1 MTSSSSHTSHTSPG
15 APPALSLTARST
27 EDLLALAPV
36 VLGFHPSD
44 SVVMLTFGAAAPFHA
59 RVDLPRTSQEVAET
73 VDVLVAPATRH
84 GVERVV
90 LLVYGT
96 DRVLSRRLWSA
107 LRDGFGRAGIEVID
121 ALRVEEQRWYPLV
134 GRDRR
139 AQLSGVAY
147 DVSAH
152 PFLVQAVVDGRVMHG
167 SRAALARTLTP
178 DAEATGVLAALTSA
192 RPVPTD
198 LRAEGAWVEALL
210 GSHLGQER
218 LPDDADLA
226 RVLVAVRDERLRDA
240 AWSTMGRLHGRAAV
254 SWWTH
259 ALTRCPDDLVAAPA
273 ALLAWAAWLHGNGAL
288 AWCAIDRCESVVP
301 GYDLARLVAGLLE
314 RAHPPTRWNETID
327 WRAGLDD
334 TSRAG

>member
-1 MTSSSSHTSHTSPG
+1 MTTPDSHTSSG
-15 APPALSLTARST
+15 ARAPLSLTARSP

-36 VLGFHPSD
+36 VLGFHPAD
-44 SVVMLTFGAAAPFHA
+44 SIVMLTFGAASPFHA
-59 RVDLPRTSQEVAET
+59 RVDLPRTVGEVAET
-73 VDVLVAPATRH
+73 VDLLVAPARRH
-84 GVERVV
+84 GVARVV
-90 LLVYGT
+90 ILVYGA
-96 DRVLSRRLWSA
+96 DRMLSRRVWSA
-107 LRDGFGRAGIEVID
+107 LRDAFEQAHIEVID
-121 ALRVEEQRWYPLV
+121 AMRVEEQRWYPLV

-152 PFLVQAVVDGRVMHG
+152 PFLVQAVVDGRVTHG

-178 DAEATGVLAALTSA
+178 DDGATAALVALTSGRSA
-192 RPVPTD
+192 PVD
-198 LRAEGAWVEALL
+198 LRAEGAWIENLL
-210 GSHLGQER
+210 TVQLAQEQ

-226 RVLVAVRDERLRDA
+226 RLLVALPDERLRDA
-240 AWSTMGRLHGRAAV
+240 AWSTMGRAHGRAAV
-254 SWWTH
+254 GWWTH

-288 AWCAIDRCESVVP
+288 AWCALDRCESAVP
-301 GYDLARLVAGLLE
+301 GYDLARVVADLLE